1 MQLPHPSSLHSA
13 EQAARALDV
22 PPALIRKWRHVGKV
36 EPAGMLPA
44 PVPGGL
50 QPMYR
55 LDELQ
60 QLATAYHA
68 RRRAR
73 SGVMRRE

>member
-1 MQLPHPSSLHSA
+1 MPLPRPGALYSA
-13 EQAARALDV
+13 EQAAQVLEV

-55 LDELQ
+55 LEELEP
-60 QLATAYHA
+60 LATAYHA
-68 RRRAR
+68 RRAARAR
-73 SGVMRRE
+73 